1 MKNRYQIFS
10 WIVVA
15 GLLISGCAAGAAPTQ
30 TTANQPLATSFPQ
43 PSETPVPAVPTETA
57 SPMPSATIAATEVPT
72 ATQGAI
78 TLTDGLGNKFTLEK
92 TLQRIISL
100 APSNTEILYAIGAGG
115 QVVGRDDLSNYP
127 DAVQQVPS
135 VGGGFGQLDTEK
147 IVALQPDLVLA
158 ASITAPEQVQALE
171 KLNLKVYYLPN
182 PTDLNGMYAN
192 LDTVAQ
198 LTGHVSE
205 AQALIQSLKS
215 RVEAV
220 QQKIAPLS
228 DHPLVF
234 YELDSTDPNAPW
246 TSGPGTFIDTL
257 LTMAG
262 GSNIGHILSS
272 DWAQINVETL
282 IQKNPDIILL
292 GDYTYGNVKPEDVL
306 ARAGWKDIKAVKDGK
321 VYPFNDD
328 LVSRPGPRLVDGLE
342 ALAKVLHPDQ
352 FK

>member
-1 MKNRYQIFS
+1 MKKRNLIFS
-10 WIVVA
+10 FILIA
-15 GLLISGCAAGAAPTQ
+15 GLLMSGCASNATPTQ
-30 TTANQPLATSFPQ
+30 TTANQAAATSLPQ
-43 PSETPVPAVPTETA
+43 PTHTPIPVLPTETA
-57 SPMPSATIAATEVPT
+57 TPVPSATMAATEAPT
-72 ATQGAI
+72 ATQGPI
-78 TLTDGLGNKFTLEK
+78 NLTDGLGNKFTLDKPAE
-92 TLQRIISL
+92 RIVSL

-127 DAVQQVPS
+127 DAVQQIPS
-135 VGGGFGQLDTEK
+135 VGGGFGQLDSEK

-171 KLNLKVYYLPN
+171 KLDLKVYYLPN
-182 PTDLNGMYAN
+182 PTDLDGMYAN
-192 LDTVAQ
+192 LETVAQ
-198 LTGHVSE
+198 LTGHLSE
-205 AQALIQSLKS
+205 AQTLIQSLKS

-228 DHPLVF
+228 EHPLVF

-262 GSNIGHILSS
+262 GSNVGHILSS
-272 DWAQINVETL
+272 DWAQINVENL
-282 IQKNPDIILL
+282 IQQNPDIILL
-292 GDYTYGNVKPEDVL
+292 GDYTYGNVTPEDVM
-306 ARAGWKDIKAVKDGK
+306 ARPGWKDIKAVKDGK

-342 ALAKVLHPDQ
+342 ALAKILHPDQ